1 MEIDPRKNE
10 ELKTLDKSLD
20 LGAIF
25 DEKCKNACGEDAS
38 GIDQEDRSAHS
49 SEPKAKRRRKKN
61 RCPVDGCGKRLG
73 LLDITCK
80 CEQKFC
86 MKHRHPEE
94 HNCDYDFKRNGRE
107 KLAKDNK
114 VVTGIKVDKI

>member
-1 MEIDPRKNE
+1 MEIDPQKNE
-10 ELKTLDKSLD
+10 ELKTLDKNVD

-25 DEKCKNACGEDAS
+25 EDKCKGVGKKDVG
-38 GIDQEDRSAHS
+38 GIDQVDRSTHS
-49 SEPKAKRRRKKN
+49 TEPKMKRRKKN

-73 LLDITCK
+73 LLDLTCK

-94 HNCDYDFKRNGRE
+94 HSCDYDFKSEGRE
-107 KLAKDNK
+107 KLEKDNK
-114 VVTGIKVDKI
+114 AVLGIKLERI